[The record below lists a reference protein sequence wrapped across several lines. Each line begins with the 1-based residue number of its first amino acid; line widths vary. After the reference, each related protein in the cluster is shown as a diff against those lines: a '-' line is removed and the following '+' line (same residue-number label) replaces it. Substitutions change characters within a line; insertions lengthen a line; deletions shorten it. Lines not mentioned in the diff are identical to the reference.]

1 MIGAV
6 KKLNIE
12 QGTEEQGILNWRT
25 RRFPLTPKGELRAQ
39 RISLT
44 PKGELEGTKNTS
56 IHFTIKPNSKQKSPL
71 GGDLGGDPPS
81 SRPRKQQDLTAI
93 LMLLPPDGYRW
104 KRSGA
109 GNQGVVFEQLRC
121 Q

>member
-1 MIGAV
+1 MIGTV

-25 RRFPLTPKGELRAQ
+25 RRIPLTPKGELSAQ
-39 RISLT
+39 RFPLT

-71 GGDLGGDPPS
+71 GGDLGGGLGGTLLHQRFWRIIKKPP
-81 SRPRKQQDLTAI
+81 PKRKAVYMKRIFI
-93 LMLLPPDGYRW
+93 LIIHQ
-104 KRSGA
+104 A
-109 GNQGVVFEQLRC
+109 
-121 Q
+121 